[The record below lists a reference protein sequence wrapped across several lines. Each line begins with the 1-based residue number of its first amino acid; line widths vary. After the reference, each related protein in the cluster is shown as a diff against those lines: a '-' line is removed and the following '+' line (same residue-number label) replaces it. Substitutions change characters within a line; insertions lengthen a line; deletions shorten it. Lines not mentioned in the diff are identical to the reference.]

1 MSDYRLRSADPTGQ
15 PMRHRK
21 GAATVKRLLLL
32 CSVAVVLP
40 TAALAAGIPAGTPI
54 VNQASVSYQ
63 VNSTPMTQTSNTV
76 TLTVAELL
84 NLTLTWQDATNI
96 VVRPGDTGQMLTFLL
111 TNTGNGS
118 ESFLLNL
125 NNAVAVGD
133 AFDPIAPSSV
143 YLDSNG
149 NGVYDGGVD
158 TLYNAGSNLPTLAA
172 DGGVVL
178 FVFNAIPADP
188 GGPADGATAISR
200 LTATAQTGSGA
211 PGTAFANQGGSGNVA
226 AVVGTSGGTASDDGL
241 YQVSRMALALTKSA
255 TIDDGLG
262 GSQPVPGATISY
274 SIAVAVT
281 GTGTA
286 QNIVVSDTVPAQTT
300 YTAGTLRLDGVTLTD
315 AADADAG
322 EVVETP
328 PASGTFVV
336 TLRLGTISGAAN
348 HTVTF
353 DVTIK

>member
-1 MSDYRLRSADPTGQ
+1 MPDHRLRPKHQSMPL
-15 PMRHRK
+15 RK
-21 GAATVKRLLLL
+21 GNVMKRLWSLLT
-32 CSVAVVLP
+32 VVFVLP
-40 TAALAAGIPAGTPI
+40 TAALAAGTPAGTPI
-54 VNQASVSYQ
+54 ANQASVSYE
-63 VNSTPMTQTSNTV
+63 VNSTTITQNSNTV

-118 ESFLLNL
+118 ESFRLDL

-133 AFDPIAPSSV
+133 NFDPTGPSSI

-149 NGVYDGGVD
+149 NGIFDSGIDTAYDAASNIPLLGPD
-158 TLYNAGSNLPTLAA
+158 AGMT
-172 DGGVVL
+172 L

-200 LTATAQTGSGA
+200 LTATSATGSGA
-211 PGTAFANQGGSGNVA
+211 PGTAFANQGGSGSVD
-226 AVVGTSGGTASDDGL
+226 AVVGTSGGTAATDGL
-241 YQVSRMALALTKSA
+241 YQVSRMNLNLTKSA
-255 TIDDGLG
+255 VVDDGLG
-262 GSQPVPGATISY
+262 GSQPVPGAAISY
-274 SIAVAVT
+274 TLSLAIA
-281 GTGTA
+281 GSGTA
-286 QNIVVSDTVPAQTT
+286 QNIVISDTLPAQTT
-300 YTAGTLRLDGVTLTD
+300 YSAGSLALDGVTLSD

-328 PASGTFVV
+328 PASGIFVV
-336 TLRLGTISGAAN
+336 TLRLGTITGAAN
-348 HTVTF
+348 HNLTF